1 MAQYFIKIK
10 ESFLLSDI
18 KDKDFLKESPQYKKP
33 IVDRFKEFPYDSF
46 KISLQSE
53 SNILTSGP
61 NKGKTLLRGIQYEF
75 GPKQKT
81 KGAIIAISPKEKDV
95 EVVIDGVFKFPVKS
109 HHEEDVQKNIFAR
122 FMNIHYIAPSP
133 SGKYSYLYGDVTSG
147 TLKKP
152 SNKDIKKYM
161 FTENENLLS
170 NYKVSLSKDDL

>member
-1 MAQYFIKIK
+1 M
-10 ESFLLSDI
+10 
-18 KDKDFLKESPQYKKP
+18 
-33 IVDRFKEFPYDSF
+33 
-46 KISLQSE
+46 
-53 SNILTSGP
+53 
-61 NKGKTLLRGIQYEF
+61 
-75 GPKQKT
+75 
-81 KGAIIAISPKEKDV
+81 
-95 EVVIDGVFKFPVKS
+95 FKFPVKS